1 MTFRILILG
10 GTTEARRLAAAISQ
24 DRRFDASVS
33 LAGRTANPVRH
44 ATPVRTGGFGGSDGL
59 AAFLTDTAVDVLI
72 DATHPFAATIS
83 RNALKAASDS
93 GVHLVALRRREWQ
106 AEPGDTW
113 THYPDITGAI
123 AALGSAPHRVFVTLG
138 RQELSPLLSA
148 PQHHYLVRSVDP
160 VDPPLAIESVTYVL
174 DRGPF
179 ELKNEVALLKDHR
192 IEAVVTKNSGGEA
205 SRAKLI
211 AARNMSI
218 PVYMIDRPV
227 MADFPAVETVDEA
240 LLALDHWALSEQ
252 KRGV

>member
-10 GTTEARRLAAAISQ
+10 GTTEARQLAAAISQ

-33 LAGRTANPVRH
+33 LAGRTTNPVRH

-59 AAFLTDTAVDVLI
+59 AAHLTDAAIDLLI

-83 RNALKAASDS
+83 QNAAKAASDS
-93 GVHLVALRRREWQ
+93 AVHLLVLRRREWQ
-106 AEPGDTW
+106 PETGDIW
-113 THYPDITGAI
+113 THHPDISGAI
-123 AALGSAPHRVFVTLG
+123 AALGSAPRRVFVTLG

-160 VDPPLAIESVTYVL
+160 IDPPLAIDNVTYVL

-179 ELKNEVALLKDHR
+179 ELKKEVALLKDHR
-192 IEAVVTKNSGGEA
+192 IEAIVTKNSGGEA

-211 AARNMSI
+211 AARQMSI
-218 PVYMIDRPV
+218 PVYMIDRPATV
-227 MADFPAVETVDEA
+227 DSPVVETVDET
-240 LLALDHWALSEQ
+240 LLAIDHWALSEQ
-252 KRGV
+252 KRGE